1 MSVVQCMT
9 TMVVATAFGGP
20 DVLSTVDEPIGRPG
34 RGEVL
39 VAVKAAGVNPIDY
52 KLYGGSMVRDPS
64 QLPLHLGFEA
74 AGVVVAAGD
83 EATGPA
89 GPIREG
95 DEVILFRIDG
105 AYAAEV
111 LVPGAAVVPK
121 PTHLSFEEAGGLMLT
136 GTTAVHAVTA
146 TAVGPGDTVLIHGA
160 SGGVGLMAVQIA
172 VHQGARVIGTA
183 SEASHGYLRDLGA
196 DPVAYG
202 DGLIERIRD
211 IAPIGVD
218 AAIIAAGSDEAIEVS
233 LAVVGDKTRV
243 ATIVASPH
251 AFALGIQ
258 VLGAAPGADPG
269 TEIRAAARLELTRL
283 VDAGALKVTVAGA
296 FPLIEAAAAHR
307 ALVTGHT
314 HGKLVLIP

>member
-1 MSVVQCMT
+1 MT

-20 DVLSTVDEPIGRPG
+20 DVLSIIDEPIGRPG

-39 VAVKAAGVNPIDY
+39 VAVRAAGVNPIDY
-52 KLYGGSMVRDPS
+52 KLFSGDRGRDPS
-64 QLPLHLGFEA
+64 QLPLHPGFEA
-74 AGVVVAAGD
+74 AGVVTSVGD

-95 DEVILFRIDG
+95 DEVILFRISG

-111 LVPGAAVVPK
+111 LIPGASVVPK
-121 PTHLSFEEAGGLMLT
+121 PTQLSFEEAGGLMLT

-146 TAVGPGDTVLIHGA
+146 TAVGPGDTMLIHGA

-183 SEASHGYLRDLGA
+183 SEASHGYLRELGA

-202 DGLIERIRD
+202 DGLIERIRE
-211 IAPIGVD
+211 IAPLGVD
-218 AAIIAAGSDEAIEVS
+218 TAIIAAGSDEAIEVS
-233 LAVVGDKTRV
+233 LALVGDPKRI
-243 ATIVASPH
+243 ATIVASPR

-258 VLGAAPGADPG
+258 VLGGAPGADPG
-269 TEIRAAARLELTRL
+269 TEIRDAARLELTRL
-283 VDAGALKVTVAGA
+283 VEAGALKVTVAGT

-307 ALVTGHT
+307 ALLTGHT